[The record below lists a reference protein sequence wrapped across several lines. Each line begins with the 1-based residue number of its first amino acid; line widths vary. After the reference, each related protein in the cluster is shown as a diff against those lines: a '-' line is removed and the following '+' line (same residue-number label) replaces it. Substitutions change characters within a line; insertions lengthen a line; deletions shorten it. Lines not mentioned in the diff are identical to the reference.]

1 MEFIFIS
8 RLKLFTLQFTYSIGI
23 EFVFL
28 MASHH
33 LRCGEVQNLL
43 LFTYIFLGVHLLYM
57 YPKFFVRNLMLT
69 VEKVFFLMRN
79 KAYRIWDFEKR
90 AIVITHHDL
99 FNKASFMSQLLTNFQ
114 QQQKKFPNFFQNQLL
129 HKIYMFV
136 KKNLELFMTSIF
148 HEQFLLM
155 IWLLIW

>member
-1 MEFIFIS
+1 
-8 RLKLFTLQFTYSIGI
+8 
-23 EFVFL
+23 
-28 MASHH
+28 
-33 LRCGEVQNLL
+33 
-43 LFTYIFLGVHLLYM
+43 
-57 YPKFFVRNLMLT
+57 MLT

-136 KKNLELFMTSIF
+136 LKNLELFMTSIF

-155 IWLLIW
+155 I